1 MTDHDNAAASDD
13 VKMIR
18 TITFERDGATN
29 AQSVMDIRENGVPTK
44 SDNRSWTSLSR
55 DADAAKRALL
65 LDLSRQIDQLVAGE
79 IDEIRLHVNG

>member
-1 MTDHDNAAASDD
+1 MTDHDNATDG
-13 VKMIR
+13 VKVIR
-18 TITFERDGATN
+18 TVTFERDVTTN
-29 AQSVMDIRENGVPTK
+29 AQSVMDIRENGMPAK

-65 LDLSRQIDQLVAGE
+65 LELSRQIDQLAAGE

>member
-1 MTDHDNAAASDD
+1 MTDNATASDD

-18 TITFERDGATN
+18 TITFERDRATN

-44 SDNRSWTSLSR
+44 SDNRSWTALSR